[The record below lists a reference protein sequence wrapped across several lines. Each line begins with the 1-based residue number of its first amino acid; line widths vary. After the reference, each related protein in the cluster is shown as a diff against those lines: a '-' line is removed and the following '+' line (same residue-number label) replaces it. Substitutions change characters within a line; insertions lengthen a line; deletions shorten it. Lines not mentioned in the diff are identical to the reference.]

1 MDCDLQLH
9 VAAYHEASAYY
20 AEAPYYEADVKR
32 FNNDTPGLGL
42 LCATEK
48 PDTSVVVGTYY
59 NSIRKQSY
67 YAAVAYQPYRVGNI
81 RIGGFAGVVTGYR
94 EDITPMLAAAASAP
108 LTATIGVHVMFV
120 PHITSVSPATTA
132 ISFSFKF

>member
-9 VAAYHEASAYY
+9 VAAYHETSAYY

-48 PDTSVVVGTYY
+48 PDTSVAVGTYY
-59 NSIRKQSY
+59 NSLRKQSY
-67 YAAVAYQPYRVGNI
+67 YAAVAYQPYRLGSVK
-81 RIGGFAGVVTGYR
+81 IGGLAGVVTGYR
-94 EDITPMLAAAASAP
+94 EGLTPMLAAAVSVPITKSISAHIM
-108 LTATIGVHVMFV
+108 AV
-120 PHITSVSPATTA
+120 PSITSVSPATA
-132 ISFSFKF
+132 ALSFSFKF